1 MDYNNQNQNADSN
14 QQSTVG
20 QYSNQYSQPAAPQ
33 YSQPAASQYSQQQY
47 GQPQYGQQYSQ
58 QGAGQY
64 SSQQFGPRQPHM
76 SSQKGNYSDPNAYQ
90 PQSQFN
96 SPYNGPVEKPGPN
109 GFQVASLIVG
119 ILSIVCCC
127 WGLFS
132 IILAVAGIILAIV
145 GNKQCKHGVGT
156 GGLACSIIGLVL
168 AVILLAFSYFTFI
181 SLPRNINDLNQW
193 IENLE
198 DF

>member
-1 MDYNNQNQNADSN
+1 MDYNNQNSNNDSN

-20 QYSNQYSQPAAPQ
+20 QYSNQYSQSAAP
-33 YSQPAASQYSQQQY
+33 QYSQQQY
-47 GQPQYGQQYSQ
+47 GQPQYSQSNYNQ

-64 SSQQFGPRQPHM
+64 SSQQFGPQQPHM
-76 SSQKGNYSDPNAYQ
+76 SSQKGNYSDPYAYQ
-90 PQSQFN
+90 PQGQFN
-96 SPYNGPVEKPGPN
+96 SPYNAPVQKPGPN
-109 GFQVASLIVG
+109 GFQIASLIVG

-132 IILAVAGIILAIV
+132 IILAIAGIILAIV
-145 GNKQCKHGVGT
+145 GNKKGKHGVGT
-156 GGLACSIIGLVL
+156 GGLVCSIVGLVL
-168 AVILLAFSYFTFI
+168 AVILFAFSYFTFI

-193 IENLE
+193 IEDLE

>member
-1 MDYNNQNQNADSN
+1 MDYNNQNSNNDAN

-20 QYSNQYSQPAAPQ
+20 QYSNQYSQPATP
-33 YSQPAASQYSQQQY
+33 QYSQQQY
-47 GQPQYGQQYSQ
+47 GQPQYSQPNYNQ

-64 SSQQFGPRQPHM
+64 SSQQFGPQQPHM

-145 GNKQCKHGVGT
+145 GNKRCKHGVGT

-168 AVILLAFSYFTFI
+168 ALILLAFSYFTFI

>member
-1 MDYNNQNQNADSN
+1 MDYNNQNSNNDAN

-33 YSQPAASQYSQQQY
+33 YSQQY
-47 GQPQYGQQYSQ
+47 GQPQYSQPNYNQ

-64 SSQQFGPRQPHM
+64 SSQQFGPQQPHM
-76 SSQKGNYSDPNAYQ
+76 SSQKGNYSDPYAYQ
-90 PQSQFN
+90 PQGQFN
-96 SPYNGPVEKPGPN
+96 SPYNAPVQKPGPN

-132 IILAVAGIILAIV
+132 IILAIAGIILAIV
-145 GNKQCKHGVGT
+145 GNKKGKHGVGT
-156 GGLACSIIGLVL
+156 GGLVCSIIGLVL
-168 AVILLAFSYFTFI
+168 AVILFAFSYFTFI

-193 IENLE
+193 IEDLE

>member
-1 MDYNNQNQNADSN
+1 MDYNNQNSNNDSN

-33 YSQPAASQYSQQQY
+33 YSQQQY
-47 GQPQYGQQYSQ
+47 GQPQYSQPNYNQ

-64 SSQQFGPRQPHM
+64 SSQQFGPQQPHM
-76 SSQKGNYSDPNAYQ
+76 SSQKGNYSDPYAYQ
-90 PQSQFN
+90 PQGQFN
-96 SPYNGPVEKPGPN
+96 SPYNAPVQKPGPN

-119 ILSIVCCC
+119 IISIVCCC

-132 IILAVAGIILAIV
+132 IIPATVHILGIILAIV
-145 GNKQCKHGVGT
+145 GNKKGKHGVGT
-156 GGLACSIIGLVL
+156 GGLTCSIIGLVL
-168 AVILLAFSYFTFI
+168 AVILFAFSYFTFI

-193 IENLE
+193 IEDLE

>member
-1 MDYNNQNQNADSN
+1 MDYNNQNSNNDSN

-33 YSQPAASQYSQQQY
+33 YSQQQY
-47 GQPQYGQQYSQ
+47 GQPQYSQSNYNQ

-64 SSQQFGPRQPHM
+64 SSQQFGPQQPHM
-76 SSQKGNYSDPNAYQ
+76 SSQKGNYSDPYAYQ
-90 PQSQFN
+90 PQGQFN
-96 SPYNGPVEKPGPN
+96 SPYNAPVQKPGPN
-109 GFQVASLIVG
+109 GFQIASLIVG

-132 IILAVAGIILAIV
+132 IILAIAGIILAIV
-145 GNKQCKHGVGT
+145 GNKKGKHGVGT
-156 GGLACSIIGLVL
+156 GGLVCSIIGLVL
-168 AVILLAFSYFTFI
+168 AVILFAFSYFTFI

-193 IENLE
+193 IEDLE